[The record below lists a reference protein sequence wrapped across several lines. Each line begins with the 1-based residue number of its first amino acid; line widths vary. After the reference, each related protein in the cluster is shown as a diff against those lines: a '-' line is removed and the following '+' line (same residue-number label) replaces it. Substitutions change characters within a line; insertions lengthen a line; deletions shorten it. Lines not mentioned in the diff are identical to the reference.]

1 MRARLPSPF
10 RLITANHPV
19 VKVALSKDEA
29 LADLPSL
36 FAAGGAKAL
45 VIAGFVSDEDADAV
59 TAAVTAAQASTRIAR
74 LSRADLEGAGV
85 KLPPPGTPLPTG
97 PPPPGTPRP
106 DPAVFTRL
114 FKEKLA
120 GI

>member
-1 MRARLPSPF
+1 MLT
-10 RLITANHPV
+10 LPV

-29 LADLPSL
+29 LADLPAL
-36 FAAGGAKAL
+36 FAGGGAKAL

-97 PPPPGTPRP
+97 PPPPGAPRP